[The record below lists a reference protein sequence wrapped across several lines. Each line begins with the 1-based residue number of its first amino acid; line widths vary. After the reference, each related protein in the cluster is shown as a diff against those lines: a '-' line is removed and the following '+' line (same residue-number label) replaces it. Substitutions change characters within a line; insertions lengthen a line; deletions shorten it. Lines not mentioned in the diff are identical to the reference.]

1 MTPDTVLLE
10 ARRVTQRVLVSAVVV
25 AAVVVGF
32 VAANALSGP
41 RQDGPLRTN
50 STFNVSFPLA
60 GDEVF
65 VWGTNLPWDGDPA
78 VGDIRIDSIEPVGT
92 RGVEVLGL
100 VLNNSVLQPDGI
112 CLSYGNRVAVSFPP
126 PEVPTR
132 EVSGAVLSA
141 AAGKACASQPS
152 VLVGVRQSANSSTGR
167 IDALR
172 MLYHHRGTAY
182 ELVMPYGLYICAGQA
197 DAQGRRVPC
206 TGFGSPTP

>member
-1 MTPDTVLLE
+1 MTRRVLLS
-10 ARRVTQRVLVSAVVV
+10 AALGAIAVLVVSAAIV
-25 AAVVVGF
+25 
-32 VAANALSGP
+32 LRGP
-41 RQDGPLRTN
+41 RHDGPLTTN
-50 STFNVSFPLA
+50 GSFNVSFPLA
-60 GDEVF
+60 DDEVF

-92 RGVEVLGL
+92 RGIQVLGL

-112 CLSYGNRVAVSFPP
+112 CLSYGNHVAVSFPP

-152 VLVGVRQSANSSTGR
+152 VLIGVRRSANSPTGR

-182 ELVMPYGLYICAGQA
+182 ELVMPYALYVCPGQA

-206 TGFGSPTP
+206 TGFGSPAP

>member
-1 MTPDTVLLE
+1 VT
-10 ARRVTQRVLVSAVVV
+10 RRVLAAALLLSVALIAV
-25 AAVVVGF
+25 
-32 VAANALSGP
+32 VAANALRGP
-41 RQDGPLRTN
+41 RQNGPLRTN

-60 GDEVF
+60 DNEVF

-152 VLVGVRQSANSSTGR
+152 VLVGVRRSANSSTGR

-182 ELVMPYGLYICAGQA
+182 ELVMPYGLYVCPGQV
-197 DAQGRRVPC
+197 DAQGRRAPC

>member
-1 MTPDTVLLE
+1 MTK
-10 ARRVTQRVLVSAVVV
+10 RVLVSAVVV
-25 AAVVVGF
+25 AAVVVGC
-32 VAANALSGP
+32 VAANALSRP

-92 RGVEVLGL
+92 RGVDVLGL
-100 VLNNSVLQPDGI
+100 VLNNSVLPPDGI

-152 VLVGVRQSANSSTGR
+152 VLVGVRRSANSSTGR

-182 ELVMPYGLYICAGQA
+182 ELVMPYGLYICPGQA

>member
-1 MTPDTVLLE
+1 MSRRLL
-10 ARRVTQRVLVSAVVV
+10 LGGAVVAGTFIVIV
-25 AAVVVGF
+25 AV
-32 VAANALSGP
+32 NALRGP
-41 RQDGPLRTN
+41 RHDGPLTRN

-65 VWGTNLPWDGDPA
+65 VWGTNLPWNGDPA

-92 RGVEVLGL
+92 RGLEVLGL

-112 CLSYGNRVAVSFPP
+112 CLSYGNRVAVRFPP

-141 AAGKACASQPS
+141 AAGKGCASQPS
-152 VLVGVRQSANSSTGR
+152 VLVGVRRSVNSSTGR

-182 ELVMPYGLYICAGQA
+182 ELVMPYGLYICPGQA
-197 DAQGRRVPC
+197 DPQGRRVPC

>member
-1 MTPDTVLLE
+1 
-10 ARRVTQRVLVSAVVV
+10 VTRRVLVSAVVV
-25 AAVVVGF
+25 AAVIVGF
-32 VAANALSGP
+32 VAVNALRGP

-60 GDEVF
+60 DDEVF
-65 VWGTNLPWDGDPA
+65 VWGTNLPWNGDPA
-78 VGDIRIDSIEPVGT
+78 VGDVRIDSLEPVGAH
-92 RGVEVLGL
+92 GLDVLGL

-112 CLSYGNRVAVSFPP
+112 CLSYGSRVAVSFPP

-152 VLVGVRQSANSSTGR
+152 VLVGVRWLPNSAAGR

-172 MLYHHRGTAY
+172 MLYRHQGIAY
-182 ELVMPYGLYICAGQA
+182 ELVMPYSLDICRGQP

-206 TGFGSPTP
+206 RGFRSPTP